1 MEEKGNPKERI
12 IRSAVELIYA
22 FGFDAITINQI
33 IQVSQT
39 HKASFYRYFQNKEE
53 VGKTYLQFQGHQFLE
68 NWKVLMS
75 KSKSK
80 EQFLMVWVYLIKR
93 QIRKNT
99 YHGCPIARFMA
110 SSDKNKSSV
119 EIAKKILQEWINTL
133 GDFFFSFEPHNL
145 NEEIVSEKKVF
156 WLGRAKQFMKI
167 FQGNSELFI
176 ITYELSYIEEME
188 KEMLGLLNVD

>member
-1 MEEKGNPKERI
+1 
-12 IRSAVELIYA
+12 
-22 FGFDAITINQI
+22 
-33 IQVSQT
+33 
-39 HKASFYRYFQNKEE
+39 
-53 VGKTYLQFQGHQFLE
+53 
-68 NWKVLMS
+68 
-75 KSKSK
+75 
-80 EQFLMVWVYLIKR
+80 
-93 QIRKNT
+93 
-99 YHGCPIARFMA
+99 
-110 SSDKNKSSV
+110 
-119 EIAKKILQEWINTL
+119 L